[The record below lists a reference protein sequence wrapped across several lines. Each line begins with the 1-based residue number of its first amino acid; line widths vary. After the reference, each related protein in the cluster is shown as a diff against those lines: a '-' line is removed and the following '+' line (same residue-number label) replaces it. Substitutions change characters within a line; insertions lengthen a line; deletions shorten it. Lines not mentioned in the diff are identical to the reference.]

1 MILTLLPAT
10 QLPVFA
16 ANQKAACKNISN
28 GYRTVFSDV
37 EVGQAPD
44 GWSGGDWSIIT
55 GVGIDNWGA
64 DWPTNDW
71 NHFLKYDGGSPFFV
85 YDKVY
90 ADFNYTTHA
99 NMTVTGGV
107 AGVVFRYAG
116 ENNYYYYKPT
126 RPMRARWRAHRHGAG
141 RG

>member
-16 ANQKAACKNISN
+16 ANQKATYENISN

-55 GVGIDNWGA
+55 GAGIDNWGA

-90 ADFNYTTHA
+90 A
-99 NMTVTGGV
+99 
-107 AGVVFRYAG
+107 G

-126 RPMRARWRAHRHGAG
+126 MPMRARWRAHRHGAG

>member
-55 GVGIDNWGA
+55 G
-64 DWPTNDW
+64 
-71 NHFLKYDGGSPFFV
+71 
-85 YDKVY
+85 
-90 ADFNYTTHA
+90 
-99 NMTVTGGV
+99 GV

-126 RPMRARWRAHRHGAG
+126 MPMRARWRAHRHGAG